1 MKKHRLHGPF
11 HCIGLQLI
19 LFAFQFRTTILAL
32 HTQCIQGISNILRFR
47 RGRQRSCSFSIG
59 IRLEFGDALFDGL
72 QTLAT
77 IHGHIQIISIRI
89 RSIISC
95 ISFLLSYRNLS
106 IRQFVDFL
114 GGGVVTKISAFI

>member
-1 MKKHRLHGPF
+1 MFRR
-11 HCIGLQLI
+11 IGLQLI

-32 HTQCIQGISNILRFR
+32 HTQCIQGISNILHFR

-77 IHGHIQIISIRI
+77 IHGHIQIISIRSG
-89 RSIISC
+89 SIISC

-106 IRQFVDFL
+106 IRRRRL
-114 GGGVVTKISAFI
+114 S

>member
-1 MKKHRLHGPF
+1 MHGLF
-11 HCIGLQLI
+11 RRIGLQLI

-77 IHGHIQIISIRI
+77 IHGHIQIISIRNG
-89 RSIISC
+89 SIISY

-106 IRQFVDFL
+106 IRRRRL
-114 GGGVVTKISAFI
+114 S